1 MTSARLT
8 AWSVALCVMAAAG
21 LSACREHGRPDPN
34 IRMAVSHEPD
44 VGTQAAPGGPGTETE
59 APGGVAGKAPSVPTR
74 LEVPDAVREAY
85 SGVVL
90 LWKDASNGKEGR
102 IEVPLGG
109 SVKVPGSELEVSADV
124 FLPHFTMTADVITS
138 SGIEE
143 GNPAA
148 RIRVSEGGKE
158 IFRGFIFKGFP
169 DVHPFTHPRF
179 ALRLD
184 GGVRKPAK

>member
-1 MTSARLT
+1 MTGRILAARR
-8 AWSVALCVMAAAG
+8 VALCFAAAVT
-21 LSACREHGRPDPN
+21 LLACREHGRPDPN

-44 VGTQAAPGGPGTETE
+44 GAAQAAPGGPGTETE
-59 APGGVAGKAPSVPTR
+59 APGNAGKAPGVPTR
-74 LEVPDAVREAY
+74 LEVPDAVRQAY

-90 LWKDASNGKEGR
+90 LWKDASNGKEGK

-138 SGIEE
+138 SGVEE

-148 RIRVSEGGKE
+148 RIRVSEAGKE